1 MNTYTPGQKVT
12 ITLDPEY
19 AEESSFMAAPAAS
32 FEATYERKVNVEDAH
47 RVTYVNR
54 HGEHVSRIVFDSEVS
69 AA

>member
-12 ITLDPEY
+12 ITLNPEY
-19 AEESSFMAAPAAS
+19 AKESSFMAAPAAS

-54 HGEHVSRIVFDSEVS
+54 HGEHVERIVFGGEVS

>member
-1 MNTYTPGQKVT
+1 MTFTPGQKVI

-19 AEESSFMAAPAAS
+19 AEGSSLMAAPAAS
-32 FEATYERKVNVEDAH
+32 FEATYERKTNVEDAH

-54 HGEHVSRIVFDSEVS
+54 HGEPVSRIVFDSEVS

>member
-19 AEESSFMAAPAAS
+19 AEESSLMAAPAAV

-54 HGEHVSRIVFDSEVS
+54 HGEHISRIVFDGEVS

>member
-1 MNTYTPGQKVT
+1 MNTYEPGQKVT

-19 AEESSFMAAPAAS
+19 AEGSSLMAAPAAV
-32 FEATYERKVNVEDAH
+32 FEATYERKINVEDAH

-54 HGEHVSRIVFDSEVS
+54 HGEHVERIVFDGEVS

>member
-1 MNTYTPGQKVT
+1 MTFKPGDKVT

-19 AEESSFMAAPAAS
+19 AEESSLMAAPTAS
-32 FEATYERKVNVEDAH
+32 FEATYERKTNVEDAH

-54 HGEHVSRIVFDSEVS
+54 HGEHVSRIVFDGEVS